1 LQFDNSTE
9 MTDNDIIF
17 PAALQPGDTIAI
29 CSPASPIAAHKVEGA
44 RRVLEG
50 EGWKVRVMPHA
61 LGKSGIYSG
70 TDQERFND
78 LRDAFYDPNVKA
90 IICSRGGYGMV
101 HIMERLD
108 AINLREHAK
117 WVVGFSDISALHAAM
132 AANGIASIHASMA
145 GHIMLGADDVD
156 NAALFA
162 MLRGER
168 PAVSFNSHSYDRVG
182 TVDGTLLGGNLAV
195 LAGLVNTRYDILL
208 RDKILFIEDVSE
220 PIYKIERMLYQLRL
234 SNVLPNLKG
243 LIVGQF
249 TEYKADAS
257 YKDMHTMIADM
268 VAPYKYPVAFNAP
281 IGHVDHN
288 IPMIES
294 AHVTLKVTTTDKNH
308 LIYW

>member
-1 LQFDNSTE
+1 MTENS
-9 MTDNDIIF
+9 NIIF
-17 PAALQPGDTIAI
+17 PEALKPGDTIAI
-29 CSPASPIAAHKVEGA
+29 CSPASPVAQYKVDGA
-44 RRVLEG
+44 VRVLENQ
-50 EGWKVRVMPHA
+50 GWRVRVMPHT
-61 LGKSGIYSG
+61 LGRSGIYAG
-70 TDQERFND
+70 TDNDRFDD
-78 LRDAFYDPNVKA
+78 LRDAFTDNEVKA

-101 HIMERLD
+101 HIMQRID
-108 AINLREHAK
+108 AINLRKNAK

-132 AANGIASIHASMA
+132 AANGVASIHASMA
-145 GHIMLGADDVD
+145 GHIMLGADDPD

-168 PAVSFNSHSYDRVG
+168 PSFSFASHTYDRPG
-182 TVDGTLLGGNLAV
+182 TVDGKILGGNLAV
-195 LAGLVNTRYDILL
+195 LAGLVNSRYDILL

-234 SNVLPNLKG
+234 SGVLPNLKG

-249 TEYKADAS
+249 TEYRADAS
-257 YKDMHTMIADM
+257 YKDMHSMIADM

-288 IPMIES
+288 IPVIES
-294 AHVTLKVTTTDKNH
+294 AHVTLKVTNTDQNH